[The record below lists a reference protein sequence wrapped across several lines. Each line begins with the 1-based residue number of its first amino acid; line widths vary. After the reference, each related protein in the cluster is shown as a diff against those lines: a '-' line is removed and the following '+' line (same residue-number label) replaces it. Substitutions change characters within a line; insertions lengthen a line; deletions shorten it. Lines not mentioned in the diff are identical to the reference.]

1 MEEYTLAFNN
11 LSVRVGLN
19 KTNEKMTSC
28 YLVGLNQSIR
38 DELEVIHVFNLR
50 MLDYILM
57 SENTGVALR

>member
-1 MEEYTLAFNN
+1 MFVEEYTLAFNN

-38 DELEVIHVFNLR
+38 DELEVIRVFNLK
-50 MLDYILM
+50 D
-57 SENTGVALR
+57 A